1 VIEEATRASWIQFMH
16 YKRFL
21 DRENGMNWGANP
33 QANLCKFTYEHL
45 LSLAGAPNGHCANS
59 VGSNAACGVG
69 DSGIPSSSE
78 TGSTRGNIDS
88 RAAGRSS
95 ACRSGVPSLMDG
107 GGQDEL
113 GLLSD
118 SSEDPSQ
125 RSSRRHFSGKVDSAS
140 VEDVPIGGAASP
152 DDSAGARAT
161 ASTMDGSVHWS
172 SETHAEDLHNIGTTA
187 AVGANNPWGR
197 DRDSRC
203 HPTDG
208 VNIVE
213 ERVNS

>member
-1 VIEEATRASWIQFMH
+1 MGIVPIRLVAMRPAVWATAGYHPLPRLAALEAISI
-16 YKRFL
+16 L
-21 DRENGMNWGANP
+21 GL
-33 QANLCKFTYEHL
+33 QA
-45 LSLAGAPNGHCANS
+45 A
-59 VGSNAACGVG
+59 VQ
-69 DSGIPSSSE
+69 
-78 TGSTRGNIDS
+78 
-88 RAAGRSS
+88 
-95 ACRSGVPSLMDG
+95 LMDG